1 MKLIQA
7 LLGLYLLACCVECQ
21 YRRLVRTNSGPGF
34 RRRVKKVKIFPN
46 LERNQH
52 QHQQLERDKTVQT
65 EAPSERLL
73 NPFSLFNLVRFPN
86 TACTTDRGSDG
97 VCYTTSE
104 CRRRGGEAAGSCAGG
119 FGTCC
124 TFASECN
131 TETSQNGTVFSS
143 PSSLSSV
150 CSLMIKP
157 MHDNICQIR
166 LDLESF
172 VLADPDISGV
182 CRTDY
187 MQVTGGV
194 ANSGGIPTVCGS
206 NSGQHLIYSAIPNF
220 PARLSVVVDN
230 QVAFSRQWRIRIT
243 QYTCDSVERAP
254 EGCLQYLTGIS
265 GKWEDNSMT
274 D

>member
-1 MKLIQA
+1 MCSPHA
-7 LLGLYLLACCVECQ
+7 G
-21 YRRLVRTNSGPGF
+21 T
-34 RRRVKKVKIFPN
+34 
-46 LERNQH
+46 
-52 QHQQLERDKTVQT
+52 
-65 EAPSERLL
+65 
-73 NPFSLFNLVRFPN
+73 
-86 TACTTDRGSDG
+86 DG
-97 VCYTTSE
+97 VCYTGSE

-131 TETSQNGTVFSS
+131 TETSQNGTVFAS
-143 PSSLSSV
+143 PASLSSV

-166 LDLESF
+166 LDLENF
-172 VLADPDISGV
+172 MLADPDISGV

-194 ANSGGIPTVCGS
+194 ANSGGIPTICGD

-230 QVAFSRQWRIRIT
+230 QVALSRQWKIRIT

-254 EGCLQYLTGIS
+254 EGCLQYITGIS
-265 GKWEDNSMT
+265 GQSHLSTVTEITNIYTGNVSSFNWKLRDNMNGLSFSNHLSNLRYNVCVRREEGYCSIEWGVGT
-274 D
+274 SFEVSNIVKVIAGKVFHSKTFRTLLATSP

>member
-1 MKLIQA
+1 
-7 LLGLYLLACCVECQ
+7 
-21 YRRLVRTNSGPGF
+21 
-34 RRRVKKVKIFPN
+34 
-46 LERNQH
+46 
-52 QHQQLERDKTVQT
+52 
-65 EAPSERLL
+65 
-73 NPFSLFNLVRFPN
+73 
-86 TACTTDRGSDG
+86 
-97 VCYTTSE
+97 
-104 CRRRGGEAAGSCAGG
+104 
-119 FGTCC
+119 
-124 TFASECN
+124 
-131 TETSQNGTVFSS
+131 
-143 PSSLSSV
+143 
-150 CSLMIKP
+150 MIKP

-206 NSGQHLIYSAIPNF
+206 NTGQHLIYSAIPNF

-265 GKWEDNSMT
+265 GKSDSSCSSSMT
-274 D
+274 ESTNLQAMSPASTGSCRTT

>member
-1 MKLIQA
+1 M
-7 LLGLYLLACCVECQ
+7 
-21 YRRLVRTNSGPGF
+21 S
-34 RRRVKKVKIFPN
+34 
-46 LERNQH
+46 
-52 QHQQLERDKTVQT
+52 
-65 EAPSERLL
+65 
-73 NPFSLFNLVRFPN
+73 
-86 TACTTDRGSDG
+86 
-97 VCYTTSE
+97 
-104 CRRRGGEAAGSCAGG
+104 RRRGGEAAGSCAGG

-131 TETSQNGTVFSS
+131 TETSQNGTVFAS
-143 PSSLSSV
+143 PASLSSV

-166 LDLESF
+166 LDLENF

-194 ANSGGIPTVCGS
+194 ANSGGIPTICGS

-230 QVAFSRQWRIRIT
+230 QVAYSRQWKIRIT
-243 QYTCDSVERAP
+243 QYTCDSVDRAP
-254 EGCLQYLTGIS
+254 EGCLQYITGIS
-265 GKWEDNSMT
+265 GQSDQT
-274 D
+274 IDLVT